1 MIENNPDKIKEA
13 EIVVGIPS
21 LNEADN
27 IAFITDKIDQGL
39 IKYFSG
45 QKAVI
50 VNSDNNSPDNTGRV
64 FLRTKTKNPKIY
76 ISTSGGQRGKGN
88 NLKNLFLKIKD
99 LGAKTAMTVD
109 ADIKSISAQWIKCFL
124 EPISRGY
131 DFIAPVYRRHKYDGS
146 ITNHLTYPLI
156 YGLLGY
162 DFRQPI
168 GGDMSFSSRMV
179 DYWIEQKWPP
189 AASGYGIDIFMTSQA
204 IKSGLKL
211 GQVNLGSK
219 FHKPS
224 LLKLD
229 NMFLEVAETF
239 FNFLANHRNLWPKE
253 INLKKLP
260 LVCRV
265 NGKIIYQKLPPV
277 EYKEIEETA
286 LADFPDCY
294 QNLKDELPSEISGP
308 LRMMFLQKKSLKIT
322 ADFWSKVVYQLF
334 YLYQVKPEKDLII
347 KLLRSL
353 YLGRM
358 ASAIKEEHL
367 KNRKES
373 EKLVQ
378 KQAQLFFKNR
388 NYLLGMAKK
397 TQGSLALEMN

>member
-1 MIENNPDKIKEA
+1 
-13 EIVVGIPS
+13 
-21 LNEADN
+21 
-27 IAFITDKIDQGL
+27 
-39 IKYFSG
+39 
-45 QKAVI
+45 
-50 VNSDNNSPDNTGRV
+50 
-64 FLRTKTKNPKIY
+64 
-76 ISTSGGQRGKGN
+76 
-88 NLKNLFLKIKD
+88 
-99 LGAKTAMTVD
+99 
-109 ADIKSISAQWIKCFL
+109 
-124 EPISRGY
+124 
-131 DFIAPVYRRHKYDGS
+131 
-146 ITNHLTYPLI
+146 
-156 YGLLGY
+156 
-162 DFRQPI
+162 
-168 GGDMSFSSRMV
+168 
-179 DYWIEQKWPP
+179 
-189 AASGYGIDIFMTSQA
+189 MTSQA

-353 YLGRM
+353 YFGRM

-388 NYLLGMAKK
+388 KFL
-397 TQGSLALEMN
+397 SRI